1 MKQLFKIFE
10 RFGARAFRRTLESP
24 RCLIGLLNKV
34 QLVIFRSLTKERCI
48 AVYLFVRWVMRFS
61 RKSGWLYTSIDFQ
74 AFGHALQVSY
84 GGDFDKHLRYATW
97 ISLSRS
103 GIPTCIPVHHRRV
116 ISGKGSRGDVLVRFY
131 LSLFSISKLVLLV
144 PKRAKC
150 NYSSII
156 KDFEPDCGFQSL
168 VELLFY
174 KSTLPSVVI
183 SPPSLRFQ
191 WRLDF
196 SGDHAGRRSRPPAV

>member
-1 MKQLFKIFE
+1 MRLLSHRHLGLSAHELEFFAYRGHCEKLMH
-10 RFGARAFRRTLESP
+10 RYSYSGGASVVWGR
-24 RCLIGLLNKV
+24 
-34 QLVIFRSLTKERCI
+34 
-48 AVYLFVRWVMRFS
+48 
-61 RKSGWLYTSIDFQ
+61 
-74 AFGHALQVSY
+74 
-84 GGDFDKHLRYATW
+84 
-97 ISLSRS
+97 
-103 GIPTCIPVHHRRV
+103 
-116 ISGKGSRGDVLVRFY
+116 
-131 LSLFSISKLVLLV
+131 
-144 PKRAKC
+144 RAKC

>member
-1 MKQLFKIFE
+1 M
-10 RFGARAFRRTLESP
+10 
-24 RCLIGLLNKV
+24 
-34 QLVIFRSLTKERCI
+34 
-48 AVYLFVRWVMRFS
+48 
-61 RKSGWLYTSIDFQ
+61 
-74 AFGHALQVSY
+74 
-84 GGDFDKHLRYATW
+84 DKHLRYATW

-103 GIPTCIPVHHRRV
+103 GIPTCILVHHRRV
-116 ISGKGSRGDVLVRFY
+116 ISGKESRGDALVRFY

-168 VELLFY
+168 VDFFY

-183 SPPSLRFQ
+183 SPLSLKFQ
-191 WRLDF
+191 WGLDF
-196 SGDHAGRRSRPPAV
+196 SGDQTMLVVGPVLRPCRLGEKSLPRLCRRACLYGKYVFNRLYRRHSKVGFCPILGSQCRDSVPSKRLSFTSDD